1 MPVQLRS
8 GARRGRAN
16 PNPSTK
22 SNQKST
28 RKTNPTIDPPTEGP
42 VTRGRAKK
50 AAVAPTPAP
59 APARGGRKKKA
70 CDEKPP
76 LVTGSEEKKEEEK
89 LLVEENRGEK
99 KEEVGER
106 KMDEFDSAGR
116 SGDKGNAA
124 VGDEGS
130 NTPLPETVS
139 VKSLFFSFFLLFL
152 VIFYTRL
159 FQVVPLGLMLKSN
172 GSHTCTD

>member
-16 PNPSTK
+16 PNPNPSSK

-28 RKTNPTIDPPTEGP
+28 PKTPKTNPVIDPPTDGP

-50 AAVAPTPAP
+50 AAVTPTP

-76 LVTGSEEKKEEEK
+76 VVTRSEEKKEEK
-89 LLVEENRGEK
+89 RLLVEENQGEK
-99 KEEVGER
+99 KEGVGER
-106 KMDEFDSAGR
+106 KMDEFDSAGK

-124 VGDEGS
+124 VGDEG
-130 NTPLPETVS
+130 TPLPETVRYEIS
-139 VKSLFFSFFLLFL
+139 SFLCFCLYKI
-152 VIFYTRL
+152 IFCIMTNA
-159 FQVVPLGLMLKSN
+159 QVQWDSYQYPLK
-172 GSHTCTD
+172 

>member
-16 PNPSTK
+16 PNPSPSSK

-28 RKTNPTIDPPTEGP
+28 PKTNPVIDPPIDGP

-50 AAVAPTPAP
+50 AVVTPSP

-76 LVTGSEEKKEEEK
+76 VVTRSEEKKEEQR
-89 LLVEENRGEK
+89 LLVEENQGEK
-99 KEEVGER
+99 KEGVGER
-106 KMDEFDSAGR
+106 KMDEFDSAVK
-116 SGDKGNAA
+116 SADKGNVA
-124 VGDEGS
+124 VGDDG
-130 NTPLPETVS
+130 TPLPETVRYEIS
-139 VKSLFFSFFLLFL
+139 YFSCYFL
-152 VIFYTRL
+152 VFVYTRL
-159 FQVVPLGLMLKSN
+159 FPAL
-172 GSHTCTD
+172 